1 MRVRY
6 SRDED
11 ILIIELSDEKIDH
24 AEEMG
29 SIIIHFTENNRP
41 VMLEILDAS
50 RFIAEISRIAMRAE
64 GEPVE
69 VQM

>member
-11 ILIIELSDEKIDH
+11 ILIIELSDDKIDH
-24 AEEMG
+24 AEEME
-29 SIIIHFTENNRP
+29 SIIVHFTENNRL

-50 RFIAEISRIAMRAE
+50 RFIAEISSAMRAG
-64 GEPVE
+64 GEFVE